1 MTIIDIRTFLR
12 QLDCIIF
19 ILQEPWLEREGQPP
33 THPDFDLYTPTPIKS
48 LWATYIRRGYN
59 IVASTE
65 FTHGRS
71 FLGSHIINNS
81 LSFYLYNFYSPG
93 YLKAFADLC
102 KSFTP
107 KSPCILMGDLNP
119 HHPLWYGHGGGI
131 PNKDLRRNAP
141 SNSIAE
147 WFSKFSFLLHNE
159 PGVYTHF
166 PRAESFNS
174 QHIQHSRGTRL
185 RWHKADWMKFNMV
198 TKDSGLNTSNIGSAE
213 EENRAVTSTRKILT
227 KSSGGSGSKRGN
239 TSKTSPIVVPES

>member
-1 MTIIDIRTFLR
+1 MGNLRTSTVHIQLLNCAKGKDTTIINIRTFSQ

-33 THPDFDLYTPTPIKS
+33 THPDFDLYTPTPIKP
-48 LWATYIRRGYN
+48 LYATYIRRGYN

-71 FLGSHIINNS
+71 FLGSYIIINNS

-93 YLKAFADLC
+93 YPKAFADLC

-107 KSPCILMGDLNP
+107 KSPCILMRDLNA
-119 HHPLWYGHGGGI
+119 HHPLWYSHGGGI
-131 PNKDLRRNAP
+131 PNKDVRRNTL

-147 WFSKFSFLLHNE
+147 WFEKFSFLLHNE

-166 PRAESFNS
+166 PRAESFNPS
-174 QHIQHSRGTRL
+174 VLDLCLSRGGIMQRIETWTIDR
-185 RWHKADWMKFNMV
+185 N
-198 TKDSGLNTSNIGSAE
+198 
-213 EENRAVTSTRKILT
+213 
-227 KSSGGSGSKRGN
+227 SGSDHA
-239 TSKTSPIVVPES
+239 IVGL